1 MSTLFFLHASTLY
14 GVALCGCAQCVQV
27 CCFDPLYH
35 GPTRCKLGRTVIH
48 HNTLLC
54 CGVTPDSL
62 CTACGA
68 MWWWWGGQSHRP
80 LWVRGVGHLGAAWA
94 WEDLA
99 GGGHHFGPHYLAWE
113 GGGTRLTLII
123 RGPGKSLRQRVGGS
137 KRTR

>member
-1 MSTLFFLHASTLY
+1 M
-14 GVALCGCAQCVQV
+14 
-27 CCFDPLYH
+27 
-35 GPTRCKLGRTVIH
+35 LGRTVIH

-99 GGGHHFGPHYLAWE
+99 GGGD
-113 GGGTRLTLII
+113 TTLTLITLH
-123 RGPGKSLRQRVGGS
+123 GKVGGLH
-137 KRTR
+137 